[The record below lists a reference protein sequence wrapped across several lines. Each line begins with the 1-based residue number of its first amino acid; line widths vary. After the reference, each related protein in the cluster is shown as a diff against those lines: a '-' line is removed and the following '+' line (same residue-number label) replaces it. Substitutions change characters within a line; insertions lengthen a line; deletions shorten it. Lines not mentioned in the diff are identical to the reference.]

1 MIFSIVV
8 FLVIFFLLI
17 ASFVSN
23 RTYRFALSV
32 PLCFFYSLLI
42 GFRSNT
48 GSDTFLYQNFFYDR
62 SYPSANFVEP
72 GVEVL
77 FDTFNV
83 FNSNFDMFIF
93 FHGIIV
99 FIGLL
104 ALLRYK
110 DSLFVAF
117 YIVLIGINV
126 DTSTLRQ
133 SLALHFFM
141 ISVFIFRHYAISTV
155 IASLFH
161 LSSISSFFSKIS
173 SIKFSV
179 LSVLAMAT
187 LSFAFYYLFL
197 SRYMEVGRDFL
208 FRDGFSF
215 LMQTLFVFL
224 FVVLSGYKFPII
236 AFSTFLSIIPIG
248 YRVIF
253 FVLVTS
259 ESLLRPRN
267 AINHLLLV
275 MMMILYSSVK
285 VFSFY
290 YQSSFND
297 AERSV
302 VLFFDRLFFI

>member
-1 MIFSIVV
+1 
-8 FLVIFFLLI
+8 
-17 ASFVSN
+17 
-23 RTYRFALSV
+23 V
-32 PLCFFYSLLI
+32 PFCFFYAILI

-48 GSDTFLYQNFFYDR
+48 GSDTFVYQNYFYDR

-72 GVEVL
+72 GVGFL
-77 FDTFNV
+77 FDVFNV
-83 FNSNFDMFIF
+83 FDVNFDMFIF

-104 ALLRYK
+104 VLLRYK
-110 DSLFVAF
+110 DCLFVAF

-133 SLALHFFM
+133 SLALHFFL
-141 ISVFIFRHYAISTV
+141 ISMFVFRHYAISTL

-173 SIKFSV
+173 SIRFSA
-179 LSVLAMAT
+179 LSVSAIAIF
-187 LSFAFYYLFL
+187 SFIFYYLFL
-197 SRYMEVGRDFL
+197 SRYLEVGQGFL
-208 FRDGFSF
+208 FREGFSF
-215 LMQTLFVFL
+215 IAQTLFVFM
-224 FVVLSGYKFPII
+224 FVVISGYKVSII
-236 AFSTFLSIIPIG
+236 TFSTFLSIIPIG

-259 ESLLRPRN
+259 ESLLRPKN
-267 AINHLLLV
+267 TINHLLLV
-275 MMMILYSSVK
+275 VVMILYSSVK
-285 VFSFY
+285 ISSFY

-302 VLFFDRLFFI
+302 VQFFDRLFSI